1 MASLYAEGEIVRSRQ
16 GTESNFSD
24 STMSAEGVAL
34 SLISKFSDKQ
44 LPKASEL
51 EWLVS
56 EQDAPQQVSELKN
69 LVDSAIN

>member
-1 MASLYAEGEIVRSRQ
+1 MASLYSEFDLPRSTRH
-16 GTESNFSD
+16 GTDSNFSD

-56 EQDAPQQVSELKN
+56 EQDAPQQVS
-69 LVDSAIN
+69 I